1 MAVNR
6 TSIEATP
13 ETVFGVLSKAEN
25 YGHWVVGSSQIR
37 HEDPAFPAVG
47 SKFGQTVGIGRLGI
61 DDTTD
66 VLVAEPPRRLV
77 LRAKSRPLAIATVR
91 ISLAGDGNGGTEV
104 TIDETL
110 DGGLGSVLPRALSDP
125 LIKLRNTESLRR
137 LKRMAE
143 LA

>member
-6 TSIEATP
+6 TNIEAKP
-13 ETVFGVLSKAEN
+13 EVVFGVLSKAEN
-25 YGHWVVGSSQIR
+25 YGHWVVGSSQVR

-47 SKFGQTVGIGRLGI
+47 SKFGQTVGIGPLGI

-66 VLVAEPPRRLV
+66 VLAADPPRRLV
-77 LRAKSRPLAIATVR
+77 LRAKSRPLAVATVR
-91 ISLAGDGNGGTEV
+91 ISLAGDGNGTEV

-143 LA
+143 LP